1 MLINNVSIITIKNV
15 MPDEVMILLLKTK
28 VQQLAN
34 GFSLWEEN
42 YMQNKLV
49 VKEIDSQ
56 KY

>member
-1 MLINNVSIITIKNV
+1 